1 MLNSLIGEKIL
12 PFKVTH
18 CTTKVCRI
26 RNSEKLSVSLKND
39 KGELKHWPFE
49 STDAMKEFLKG
60 MARTEDIETSFLDIC
75 LPVPLI
81 EV

>member
-26 RNSEKLSVSLKND
+26 RNSKQLSVSLTND
-39 KGELKHWPFE
+39 KDETKQWPFK
-49 STDAMKEFLKG
+49 STDEMKEFLKG
-60 MARTEDIETSFLDIC
+60 MARTKDIETSFLDIC